1 MIIKEL
7 VKIANE
13 LDSRGLVKEA
23 DALDEI
29 IDKDFLSEDEGEEDD
44 AIGSKIKDML
54 ASPDGQDILEKYN
67 LNLDDEMIDGLI
79 GSIINLDL
87 KALVDKLMALTIG
100 IKKAHRTSL
109 NMRKHAGPLSR
120 SVEIISV
127 TIKDI
132 VGIVKYLTGPS
143 PLWKKGLVAALTAA
157 VGSGYLVFPFDIIP
171 DFIPAVGQL
180 DDILVYIKAFTFIAS
195 KLDSENWSLAHGS
208 AEAEPEEETP
218 DILEESEELSLAE
231 NVV

>member
-1 MIIKEL
+1 MIKEL
-7 VKIANE
+7 IKIANE
-13 LDSRGLVKEA
+13 LDKRGLVKEA

-29 IDKDFLSEDEGEEDD
+29 INNDSLPESKEDD

-54 ASPDGQDILEKYN
+54 ASPGGQEVLEKYN
-67 LNLDDEMIDGLI
+67 LNLDEEMIDGLI

-87 KALVDKLMALTIG
+87 KTLVDKLMALTIG
-100 IKKAHRTSL
+100 IKKAHRSSS

-120 SVEIISV
+120 SLEVVTV

-132 VGIVKYLTGPS
+132 VGIVKYLIGPS

-157 VGSGYLVFPFDIIP
+157 VGAGYLVFPFDIIP

-195 KLDSENWSLAHGS
+195 KLDSENWSEAHGS
-208 AEAEPEEETP
+208 AEIEAESEEETP
-218 DILEESEELSLAE
+218 DILEEAEELSLAE